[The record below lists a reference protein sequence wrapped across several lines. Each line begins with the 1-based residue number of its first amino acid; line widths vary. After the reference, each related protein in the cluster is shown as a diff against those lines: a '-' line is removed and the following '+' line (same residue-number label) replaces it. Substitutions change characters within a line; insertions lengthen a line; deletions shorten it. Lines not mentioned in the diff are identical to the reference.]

1 MELQGIILN
10 EIYQT
15 EKDKYYM
22 ISFISRIKIKLTLG
36 DRESDRWLPE
46 AGVCGF

>member
-36 DRESDRWLPE
+36 DRESDRWFPE